1 MKVIILAAGDNEDL
15 KLPSCFNLTVGAIT
29 LLEYHTRI
37 LRLLGFNEKDIFII
51 KNQKDMDLNLKF
63 INLIN
68 IEK

>member
-51 KNQKDMDLNLKF
+51 KN
-63 INLIN
+63 
-68 IEK
+68 